1 MDNRAKFSENLSNL
15 TYGFVGLGLMGGS
28 MAKAIRKFI
37 LCDRKNVASHNAE
50 GKIFACTRKESA
62 LQDAKSQGVIDDYC
76 VLNSDNEESIKKM
89 LGECDMVFICL
100 PPKNTIEFLLKN
112 QANFKPGSIVTEIAG
127 VKTGV
132 FKAFPNG
139 IDGINFIPGHPM
151 AGNERE
157 GFAYSDENIF
167 QNRNYIFLP
176 YENTGKEAL
185 EAFKEAMKLIGF
197 TNLIVTDWKTHDH
210 KIAFTSQLCHVIASA
225 LVDCAEDTQVTQF
238 GGGSFEDL
246 TRIALINAP
255 LWTELFCSN
264 KAELIAHIE
273 NFEKSLD
280 KLKNQIKTENKEEL
294 CATLSEVRER
304 RAIMAQY
311 MKKR

>member
-1 MDNRAKFSENLSNL
+1 MENRAEFNGNLSDL

-28 MAKAIRKFI
+28 MAKAIKKFI
-37 LCDRKNVASHNAE
+37 LKS
-50 GKIFACTRKESA
+50 GKILACTRKESA
-62 LQDAKSQGVIDDYC
+62 LKDAKSQGIIDDYC
-76 VLNSDNEESIKKM
+76 VLKPENAESIKKM
-89 LGECDMVFICL
+89 LGECDMVFVCL
-100 PPKNTIEFLLKN
+100 PPKNTIEFLVEHKD
-112 QANFKPGSIVTEIAG
+112 NFKKGSIVTEIAG

-132 FKAFPNG
+132 FKAFPLG
-139 IDGINFIPGHPM
+139 MDGVNFIPGHPM

-176 YENTGKEAL
+176 YEDTDPKAL
-185 EAFKEAMKLIGF
+185 DTFKEAMKSIGF

-210 KIAFTSQLCHVIASA
+210 KIAFTSQLCHVIASS

-255 LWTELFCSN
+255 LWTELFISN
-264 KAELIAHIE
+264 KEELISHIE

-280 KLKNQIKTENKEEL
+280 KIKNQIRNEDADELKE
-294 CATLSEVRER
+294 TLTEVRNR
-304 RAIMAQY
+304 RAMMAQF
-311 MKKR
+311 MKKK